1 MYYGNLGI
9 LLNETREE
17 KKLSL
22 EEVSRGCNI
31 SKAYIQLIEEGNLYQ
46 LPSYTHARSFVRKY
60 SEYLNFNYKKDIEY
74 LFDSE
79 CQRNIFDN
87 KNIINN
93 STGTTHTVTSKISK
107 TEPAKKLKRK
117 SGDSTNTSND
127 DTHTTDDTHNT
138 NNNSENVLSYINF
151 KDMPDVSYDH
161 APPNSKKNNLLL
173 YIVFSGI
180 SILTVVVVGLAIWN
194 KTTSNIDPVFITPDP
209 VVAPDITPD
218 IVPQGTPIP
227 YNYLATSSLGLT
239 PTLNTYYIALIT
251 SDITNESMNQFR
263 SLPIDDDTAA
273 PPNVTYADAIPDNT
287 LSLDDPNKV
296 RTAYIEF
303 TGESWVHIESDTGEI
318 IEVTGESGI
327 TLPFEFKSYFTITI
341 GNIGGASI
349 RYDGE
354 RITSLGNEGEIL
366 RNKIFTL
373 NRNTGKFDITTKPRE
388 SNNIN

>member
-31 SKAYIQLIEEGNLYQ
+31 SKTYIQLIEEGNLYQ

-60 SEYLNFNYKKDIEY
+60 AEYLNFNYKKDIEY

-87 KNIINN
+87 KNIVNN
-93 STGTTHTVTSKISK
+93 STGTPHAVASRTPKSETT
-107 TEPAKKLKRK
+107 KKPKKK
-117 SGDSTNTSND
+117 SEHTSNSNEELAPAN
-127 DTHTTDDTHNT
+127 DTN
-138 NNNSENVLSYINF
+138 NIKNNSENVLSYINF

-161 APPNSKKNNLLL
+161 APPNNNKNNTLL
-173 YIVFSGI
+173 YAVFSGI
-180 SILTVVVVGLAIWN
+180 AVLTVVVIGLALWN
-194 KTTSNIDPVFITPDP
+194 KNTSNIDPVFIAPDP
-209 VVAPDITPD
+209 IDVVDTTPD
-218 IVPQGTPIP
+218 IVSQDTPPIP

-251 SDITNESMNQFR
+251 SDIANGSMNQFR
-263 SLPIDDDTAA
+263 SLPIDDTTTP
-273 PPNVTYADAIPDNT
+273 PPNITYADAIPNDNI
-287 LSLDDPNKV
+287 LSLVDPNKTQ
-296 RTAYIEF
+296 TAYVEF

-318 IEVTGESGI
+318 IEVTGENGI
-327 TLPFEFKSYFTITI
+327 TLPFEFQTQFTITI

-349 RYDGE
+349 HYNGK
-354 RITSLGNEGEIL
+354 RITSFGNEGEIL

-373 NRNTGKFDITTKPRE
+373 NQATGEFDITTKPR
-388 SNNIN
+388 